1 MVVNGAKIYKLA
13 NQKEQM
19 ELLVQLLSVIVTD
32 IAIFKEMEVVLLV
45 PNYSAADGVSHNRN
59 V

>member
-45 PNYSAADGVSHNRN
+45 PNYLVADGVNHNRN

>member
-45 PNYSAADGVSHNRN
+45 PNYSVADGVSHNRN